1 MGDVEEELRNRKA
14 WAVHVV
20 VFPIPARGHVN
31 PMMHLAT
38 RLAADDGFTIT
49 FVNSEADEPMLNKMS
64 GSRIRFLEIPDG
76 LPADVDRT
84 TLVIDLCKSMMT
96 DMASH
101 FHRLIGRL
109 MEEGSAGW
117 PRPTCIV
124 GDMWLAPFTIETA
137 DTFGLSHIS
146 FWTQSA
152 ASFASLHAIT
162 TNGYCPLP
170 QGE

>member
-1 MGDVEEELRNRKA
+1 MEEELRNHNTVMA
-14 WAVHVV
+14 AHVV
-20 VFPIPARGHVN
+20 VLPLPIRGHVN
-31 PMMHLAT
+31 PMLHLAT

-49 FVNSEADEPMLNKMS
+49 FVNSEADGPMLNKMS

-84 TLVIDLCKSMMT
+84 TRVIDLCKSMMT

-109 MEEGSAGW
+109 MEEGGTVGT
-117 PRPTCIV
+117 RPTCIIA
-124 GDMWLAPFTIETA
+124 DIWLSPFTIETA
-137 DTFGLSHIS
+137 ATFGLSHIS

-162 TNGYCPLP
+162 ANGYCPLP
-170 QGE
+170 QGELS